1 MQAEQQPRRREGGDR
16 AGGPLASRGCFTR
29 VARSPSPRRPASP
42 RSAPRGHPTPS
53 PSPKQILSTS
63 SLGGGGELDP
73 SPFKPPTPPSPPS
86 LHPPPPPSNLPMRL
100 SLPPPPSPLLSSAPL
115 TLYIRSLATSPPKPS
130 KPTSSLPLSPAR
142 SHTHSLSLGRN
153 TPRSR
158 PKPTR
163 L

>member
-86 LHPPPPPSNLPMRL
+86 LHPPPPSNLPMRL